1 MRMSKF
7 DFSCCRIIIT
17 LSLYLSII
25 CVDVYSQSSDRNYI
39 VTRSFTTSSGSAY
52 QDKIDYYDGLGRA
65 DQSILRA
72 SSPDGSD
79 IVTLQEYDKFGRK
92 SNLWSPVN
100 ISNNSGKYVA
110 PATFKGRAVSAYA
123 DSRPYSLPVY
133 ELSPLNRLEEE
144 YGPGEDWHVHSR
156 SVKTSYLV
164 NLSGNDTLNC
174 ICYSVSSSANDTLL
188 TLTRVKHYAS
198 SELFVTR
205 KEDEG
210 GNAVFEFKDKLGQ
223 VILTRGVLLKGTSR
237 TILDTYYVYDD
248 FGNLVTVLPPEA
260 SAIFQSAGSSSWRS
274 DTDET
279 LAHYAFLY
287 KYDSRNLQIAKKLPG
302 CSWTFYVYDKG
313 DRLIFSQDGNMRTR
327 GEWFFSIPD
336 ALGRD
341 CFAGICKN
349 TFNVFSNP
357 LRDIVVN
364 ADWQSSSS
372 SAAAGS
378 GPYKGYSLSGVSL
391 VSPTVY
397 LVNYY
402 NNYSFLGKNGI
413 PVESDSNVSYD
424 TAAESDGFG
433 QRYTASA
440 QGLLTGML
448 TACLDNSGTP
458 SYFYSVMYYDS
469 YGRLV
474 QSKSS
479 NHLTDGKDTEYIAYN
494 FVGQPIKRKH
504 VHSATGKATQT
515 EIYSYTYDHAGR
527 LLTTTHELNNSSPV
541 VLVSNE
547 YDDLGRLKSNSRN
560 GNPNLKTD
568 YTYNVRSWI
577 KSITSPLFNE
587 SLYYN
592 ERRPNGTNVSCYNGN
607 ISGIDWKASGDKDRG
622 YNFSYDNLSRLTGA
636 GYLEGN
642 TPSDKF
648 STSYSY
654 DKHGNMLNLTRRGNI
669 GTSTYG
675 VIDDLV
681 LSYDGNQLVSV
692 EDKGTN
698 PSLSMSMDF
707 RNGSHESVEYAYDG
721 NGNMVKDLNKG
732 ISMIE
737 YNSLN
742 LPRRVTFTGVNN
754 PVNEYV
760 YSAGSKKL
768 SVIHKSSTEKRTDY
782 VGNLIYENGSLKRIL
797 VDGGYIENGIYH
809 FYLQDHLG
817 NNRVVAKSDGT
828 VVQTTHYYPYGMSF
842 SEGTFADKQ
851 PYKYNG
857 KELDTG
863 NGLNLYDYGA
873 RQMQAALGRF
883 TTIDRFSEKYYSL
896 SPYQYCAN
904 NPINNLDI
912 GGDSIWFSYK
922 YDDAGK
928 VNDIIMHVTGKVLN
942 DSGEGIDLQAATNN
956 IATALRR
963 TYRGKIDGI
972 SFNIDVQLMGANS
985 MDEVVDSDHLF
996 VLTDKIHQ
1004 PADGEIYGVSNYT
1017 GGKNVFINVAYFS
1030 GWYDELLG
1038 SRNYGAFTAA
1048 HEFGHLMGLE
1058 HDNSPINIM
1067 RSSGMLYGINES
1079 QLKNILGNW
1088 QNNKLNKWTNY
1099 IIMPPNIKRPN
1110 TGNAAPIIKPI

>member
-1 MRMSKF
+1 
-7 DFSCCRIIIT
+7 
-17 LSLYLSII
+17 
-25 CVDVYSQSSDRNYI
+25 
-39 VTRSFTTSSGSAY
+39 
-52 QDKIDYYDGLGRA
+52 
-65 DQSILRA
+65 
-72 SSPDGSD
+72 
-79 IVTLQEYDKFGRK
+79 
-92 SNLWSPVN
+92 
-100 ISNNSGKYVA
+100 
-110 PATFKGRAVSAYA
+110 
-123 DSRPYSLPVY
+123 
-133 ELSPLNRLEEE
+133 
-144 YGPGEDWHVHSR
+144 
-156 SVKTSYLV
+156 
-164 NLSGNDTLNC
+164 
-174 ICYSVSSSANDTLL
+174 
-188 TLTRVKHYAS
+188 
-198 SELFVTR
+198 
-205 KEDEG
+205 
-210 GNAVFEFKDKLGQ
+210 
-223 VILTRGVLLKGTSR
+223 
-237 TILDTYYVYDD
+237 
-248 FGNLVTVLPPEA
+248 
-260 SAIFQSAGSSSWRS
+260 
-274 DTDET
+274 
-279 LAHYAFLY
+279 
-287 KYDSRNLQIAKKLPG
+287 
-302 CSWTFYVYDKG
+302 
-313 DRLIFSQDGNMRTR
+313 
-327 GEWFFSIPD
+327 
-336 ALGRD
+336 
-341 CFAGICKN
+341 
-349 TFNVFSNP
+349 
-357 LRDIVVN
+357 
-364 ADWQSSSS
+364 
-372 SAAAGS
+372 
-378 GPYKGYSLSGVSL
+378 
-391 VSPTVY
+391 
-397 LVNYY
+397 
-402 NNYSFLGKNGI
+402 
-413 PVESDSNVSYD
+413 
-424 TAAESDGFG
+424 
-433 QRYTASA
+433 
-440 QGLLTGML
+440 
-448 TACLDNSGTP
+448 
-458 SYFYSVMYYDS
+458 
-469 YGRLV
+469 
-474 QSKSS
+474 
-479 NHLTDGKDTEYIAYN
+479 
-494 FVGQPIKRKH
+494 
-504 VHSATGKATQT
+504 
-515 EIYSYTYDHAGR
+515 
-527 LLTTTHELNNSSPV
+527 
-541 VLVSNE
+541 
-547 YDDLGRLKSNSRN
+547 
-560 GNPNLKTD
+560 
-568 YTYNVRSWI
+568 
-577 KSITSPLFNE
+577 
-587 SLYYN
+587 
-592 ERRPNGTNVSCYNGN
+592 
-607 ISGIDWKASGDKDRG
+607 
-622 YNFSYDNLSRLTGA
+622 
-636 GYLEGN
+636 
-642 TPSDKF
+642 
-648 STSYSY
+648 
-654 DKHGNMLNLTRRGNI
+654 
-669 GTSTYG
+669 
-675 VIDDLV
+675 
-681 LSYDGNQLVSV
+681 
-692 EDKGTN
+692 
-698 PSLSMSMDF
+698 
-707 RNGSHESVEYAYDG
+707 
-721 NGNMVKDLNKG
+721 GNMVKDLNKG